1 MMKLSNLLLLAT
13 ILMSCSSNARTSQS
27 EVSQEDSTEYSVTLI
42 FGGDLM
48 QHQPQITAAKTATGY
63 DYSDCFTLMK
73 PEIERADLAI
83 ANFEVTLGG
92 PPYKGYP
99 QFCAPDEYLF
109 AVQEA
114 GFDVLTTCNNHS
126 VDTYGR
132 GIDRTILMMD
142 SIGMPHLGTY
152 RNQAE
157 RDAQYPFI
165 IERNNIRICLL
176 NYTYGT
182 NGIRVPDPYIVNA
195 LDTAIIARDIQRARE
210 LNPDVII
217 CMPHWGDEYH
227 LLPNEGQKRLA
238 NWMFEH
244 GVDHIIGGHPHVVEP
259 IEVREGEDGR
269 HLLAYSLGNYI
280 SNQSRPNTDGGTMV
294 RITLT
299 KRENKTTLTDCGYCL
314 YYVSRPVNSGRKQ
327 YRVIPASYPDD
338 QLNASE
344 RAKRAT
350 YLKTTRDLFA
360 KHNKGIEEYLQEI
373 DN

>member
-1 MMKLSNLLLLAT
+1 MKLLQISILLVTA
-13 ILMSCSSNARTSQS
+13 LMSCSSNARNPQDNAPKADT
-27 EVSQEDSTEYSVTLI
+27 VAHSVTLI

-48 QHQPQITAAKTATGY
+48 QHQPQINAARTSGGAY
-63 DYSDCFTLMK
+63 DYSDCFQLMK

-99 QFCAPDEYLF
+99 QFCAPDEYLY
-109 AVQEA
+109 AIQEA

-132 GIDRTILMMD
+132 GIDRTITMMD

-152 RNQAE
+152 RNQKE
-157 RDAQYPFI
+157 RDAKYPFI
-165 IERNNIRICLL
+165 IEHDGIRVCLL

-182 NGIRVPDPYIVNA
+182 NGIPVPKPYIVN
-195 LDTAIIARDIQRARE
+195 LIDTTLIAADIARARE
-210 LNPDVII
+210 MNPDVII

-238 NWMFEH
+238 NWMFEK

-259 IEVREGEDGR
+259 IEVREMNGER

-294 RITLT
+294 RLTLT
-299 KRENKTTLTDCGYCL
+299 KRDGHTTLTDCGYCL
-314 YYVSRPVNSGRKQ
+314 YWVSRPVNSGRKQ
-327 YRVIPASYPDD
+327 YRVIPASYPDEN
-338 QLNASE
+338 LNAAE
-344 RAKRAT
+344 RTKRAA
-350 YLKTTRDLFA
+350 YLKATRDLFA
-360 KHNKGIEEYLQEI
+360 KHNKGIEEYQQKQP
-373 DN
+373 